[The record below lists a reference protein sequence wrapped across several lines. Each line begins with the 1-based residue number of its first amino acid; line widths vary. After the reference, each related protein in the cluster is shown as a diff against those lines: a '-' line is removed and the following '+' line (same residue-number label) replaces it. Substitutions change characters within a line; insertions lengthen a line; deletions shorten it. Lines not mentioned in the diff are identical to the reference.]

1 MRRSSLCSRL
11 ARSTSD
17 SSNLPQ
23 PDSTLQVID
32 VAFNDAAVSQRH
44 RLGAYYQQ
52 RAVCIAFY
60 VLNAFSAPVDF
71 LFEKVM
77 SLPLMA
83 TTTHV
88 EALGMLSEK
97 LKEGGTK
104 GKFEAR
110 VEKLLKSEEMLHHGT
125 RSTAT

>member
-1 MRRSSLCSRL
+1 ML
-11 ARSTSD
+11 
-17 SSNLPQ
+17 
-23 PDSTLQVID
+23 PDSHQKRSEIMFVRFFWNL
-32 VAFNDAAVSQRH
+32 
-44 RLGAYYQQ
+44 
-52 RAVCIAFY
+52 FY
-60 VLNAFSAPVDF
+60 VLNAFSVPVDF

-97 LKEGGTK
+97 LKEVGTK